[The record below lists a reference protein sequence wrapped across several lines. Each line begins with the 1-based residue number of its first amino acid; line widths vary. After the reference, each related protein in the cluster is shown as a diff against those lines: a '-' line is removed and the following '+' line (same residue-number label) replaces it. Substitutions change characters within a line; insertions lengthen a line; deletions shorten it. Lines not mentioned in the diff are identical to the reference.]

1 MSAEQSRLA
10 AVAPRLPGTV
20 PADRIAAVHV
30 RRHPSPLLAP
40 LLAMPD
46 LCSTVA
52 DTLDELG
59 TGSVIPGHLL
69 NQAAG
74 GGRVAGPAVTLRYV
88 AVGGDVSAN
97 RAAGRGLLIGD
108 RDLYGLAQPG
118 DIAVMDASAAHG
130 TAVLGGLS
138 ARWAV
143 LAGLAGCVVDGTV
156 RDTDTLREVGLP
168 VWSAGRNPACGRYRI
183 EAVEL
188 NGPVSVFGQ
197 LVRPGDYVIADGDGV
212 CIVPHD
218 DVPTVVER
226 CLASAQ
232 AERELTALLTS
243 GRSVEAVL
251 SALRGRATPS

>member
-1 MSAEQSRLA
+1 MTVEQSPLA

-20 PADRIAAVHV
+20 PAERIATVSV
-30 RRHPSPLLAP
+30 RRHAPSLVAP
-40 LLAMPD
+40 LLTLPD
-46 LCSTVA
+46 LCSAVA

-69 NQAAG
+69 NRAAG
-74 GGRVAGPAVTLRYV
+74 GGRVCGPAITLRYV

-118 DIAVMDASAAHG
+118 DIAVMDASAAHD

-138 ARWAV
+138 ARWAD
-143 LAGLAGCVVDGTV
+143 LAGLAACVVDGTV

-188 NGPVSVFGQ
+188 NGPVSLFGRT
-197 LVRPGDYVIADGDGV
+197 VRPGDYLVADDDGV
-212 CIVPHD
+212 CVIPHD
-218 DVPTVVER
+218 DVPVVVER
-226 CLASAQ
+226 CLASAR
-232 AERELTALLTS
+232 AEHELTELLAS
-243 GRSVEAVL
+243 GRRLEEIVSL
-251 SALRGRATPS
+251 LRSRSAPA

>member
-1 MSAEQSRLA
+1 MTAEPSQLA
-10 AVAPRLPGTV
+10 ALAPRLPGTV
-20 PADRIAAVHV
+20 PADRIAAVSV
-30 RRHPSPLLAP
+30 RRHASSLVAP
-40 LLAMPD
+40 LLAVPD
-46 LCSTVA
+46 LCSAVA

-59 TGSVIPGHLL
+59 TGSVVPGHVL
-69 NQAAG
+69 NRTAG
-74 GGRVAGPAVTLRYV
+74 GGPVCGPAITLRYV

-97 RAAGRGLLIGD
+97 RAAGRGLLVGD

-138 ARWAV
+138 ARWAT

-156 RDTDTLREVGLP
+156 RDTGTLREVGLP

-188 NGPVSVFGQ
+188 NGSVSLFGC
-197 LVRPGDYVIADGDGV
+197 LVRPGDYLVADDDGV
-212 CIVPHD
+212 CVIPHD

-226 CLASAQ
+226 CLSSAE
-232 AERELTALLTS
+232 AEHELTALLAS
-243 GRSVEAVL
+243 GRSVEEVVGI
-251 SALRGRATPS
+251 LRGRRTPA